1 MPTERS
7 LLALRRSVSQA
18 GRRRF
23 DPGRP
28 LSRRQVVRGVVAPD
42 TTFAASTSVP
52 VDLPARCWTASSW
65 WAGERC

>member
-1 MPTERS
+1 MPTEHS

-28 LSRRQVVRGVVAPD
+28 L
-42 TTFAASTSVP
+42 FF
-52 VDLPARCWTASSW
+52 LPL
-65 WAGERC
+65 